1 MKVAVIG
8 KGNVGKALAPRIHK
22 AAGHSAIYGVRDP
35 SDPKY
40 DDGDGVPLATV
51 ADAARGADALIFA
64 VHWGAV
70 DSVLAE
76 CGPIGGK
83 ILIDCTN
90 PLDFANGLA
99 WQIPDGTSGAEI
111 IAGKSDAR
119 VVKAFNQ
126 VGADAMAQAGDYGMR
141 PLQFAAGDDGEAKA
155 KVLGLMSDIGFDA
168 RDAGPLGFA
177 RDLESMARL
186 WIGQAFAGMD
196 GATAWALMTPGR

>member
-22 AAGHSAIYGVRDP
+22 AAGHSAVYGVRDP

-40 DDGDGVPLATV
+40 KDGDDVPLATV
-51 ADAARGADALIFA
+51 AEAATDADALLLA

-70 DSVLAE
+70 DGVLAE
-76 CGPIGGK
+76 CGSIGGK

-90 PLDFANGLA
+90 ALDFANQLA
-99 WQIPDGTSGAEI
+99 WLIPADTSAGAI
-111 IAGKSDAR
+111 IAGKTDAR

-126 VGADAMAQAGDYGMR
+126 VGADAMARADSYAMR
-141 PLQFAAGDDGEAKA
+141 PLQFAASDDDAAK
-155 KVLGLMSDIGFDA
+155 KDVLTLMSDIGFDA
-168 RDAGPLGFA
+168 RDAGPLSSA

-186 WIGQAFAGMD
+186 WIAQAFSGMNGD
-196 GATAWALMTPGR
+196 TAWTLITPAP